1 MKARI
6 LLIGKNGQVGHDL
19 EKLLSRIGE
28 LVALD
33 RRALDLASPGAIR
46 EKIESTRPRLII
58 NAAAYTAVDQAEKDE
73 SAAQTINAEAPA
85 VIAETAKRI
94 GSALIHYSTDYV
106 FDGTQSSP
114 YEEHNP
120 TNPINAYGRSK
131 LAGEEAIRKT
141 GVPHLI
147 FRTAW
152 VYSTRGKNFLLT
164 ILCLATQRE
173 ELCVVQDQIGAPTS
187 SRAIARTTVNI
198 VAQLLKAETRRDEGI
213 LAGATGTYNMTA
225 AGTTNWAEFAREI
238 LAEASDAIQ
247 NGSEPAWLREALK
260 GNRIITK
267 RVIPI
272 ASVEYLTPAKRPSYS
287 VLSNARLESQFGVH
301 LPNWLQ
307 HAEPIFRTRT

>member
-1 MKARI
+1 MKARL

-19 EKLLSRIGE
+19 ERLLSRIGE

-33 RRALDLASPGAIR
+33 RRALDLTSPGAIR
-46 EKIESTRPRLII
+46 EKIESTRPHLII
-58 NAAAYTAVDQAEKDE
+58 NAAAYTAVDQAEKEE

-164 ILCLATQRE
+164 ILRLATQRE

-187 SRAIARTTVNI
+187 SRAIAQTTVNI

-247 NGSEPAWLREALK
+247 NGSEPAWLREALRGK
-260 GNRIITK
+260 RIITK

-272 ASVEYLTPAKRPSYS
+272 ASGEYLTPAKRPSYS
-287 VLSNARLESQFGVH
+287 VLSNARLESQFGVR
-301 LPNWLQ
+301 LPNWLEELQ
-307 HAEPIFRTRT
+307 TIFRTRT